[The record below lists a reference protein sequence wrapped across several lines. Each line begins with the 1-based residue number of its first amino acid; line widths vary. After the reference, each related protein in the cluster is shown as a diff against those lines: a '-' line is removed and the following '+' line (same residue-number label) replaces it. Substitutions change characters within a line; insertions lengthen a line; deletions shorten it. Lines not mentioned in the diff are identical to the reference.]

1 MQKSGIFN
9 YEFMP
14 RKNVPL
20 DSAYVFRLYA
30 TYYNALHD
38 FRQGY
43 FSNDTHTSHQIHFPN
58 T

>member
-30 TYYNALHD
+30 TYYNALRD
-38 FRQGY
+38 FRQDVFHISIY
-43 FSNDTHTSHQIHFPN
+43 YDK
-58 T
+58 

>member
-30 TYYNALHD
+30 VYYNALRD
-38 FRQGY
+38 FRQDVFHISIY
-43 FSNDTHTSHQIHFPN
+43 YDK
-58 T
+58 